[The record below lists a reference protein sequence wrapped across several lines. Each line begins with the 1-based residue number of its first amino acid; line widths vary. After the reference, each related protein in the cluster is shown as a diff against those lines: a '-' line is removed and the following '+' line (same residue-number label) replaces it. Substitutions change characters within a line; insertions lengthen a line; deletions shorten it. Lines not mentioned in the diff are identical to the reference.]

1 MNTKILLLD
10 DYFYFSAN
18 SSQRICGHAW
28 VCVYVYTVYCYVS
41 SIYMHNANVCQFK
54 ILWPIFLEAIASLCN
69 KMGKA
74 FSN

>member
-1 MNTKILLLD
+1 MIIFISMLIL
-10 DYFYFSAN
+10 AN
-18 SSQRICGHAW
+18 ASVDMPG
-28 VCVYVYTVYCYVS
+28 YVYMYTLYIVMS
-41 SIYMHNANVCQFK
+41 PPYMHNANVCQFK